1 MYSLNCDDG
10 IRLGRD
16 VYVLD
21 IQRTSAGLAAI
32 SSDQFLSVLDPTRL
46 SAGPQH
52 QLATQHGN
60 LTTLR
65 VVDSN
70 AALVCTAGENGTVGV
85 WDLRQGT
92 SVMQF
97 QGKMWFE
104 MLYIQILTTLASQAP
119 ILSMAASLETQTIAV
134 GTELQNHSASIHLWY
149 TPSPLT
155 QTNPLTNSGTSAQ
168 PQPPKHTTK
177 KSTATM

>member
-1 MYSLNCDDG
+1 MYSLTCNDG

-97 QGKMWFE
+97 QGN
-104 MLYIQILTTLASQAP
+104 I
-119 ILSMAASLETQTIAV
+119 
-134 GTELQNHSASIHLWY
+134 
-149 TPSPLT
+149 
-155 QTNPLTNSGTSAQ
+155 
-168 PQPPKHTTK
+168 
-177 KSTATM
+177 